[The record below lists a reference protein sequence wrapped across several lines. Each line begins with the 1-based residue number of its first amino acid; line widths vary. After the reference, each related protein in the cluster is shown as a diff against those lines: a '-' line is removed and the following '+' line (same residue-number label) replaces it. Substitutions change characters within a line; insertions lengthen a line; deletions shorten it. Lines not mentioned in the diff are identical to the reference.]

1 MPPAEIDPIEKKSY
15 TKVWFLVGSIFFA
28 VSVWAF
34 YSEFIAR
41 RTWKGYQREFNY
53 LELKK
58 TQDEY
63 DKAKQAI
70 DTEDKRRDQLPD
82 PVPPAPPLPDD
93 QLSIR
98 KIRLKIEAA
107 EVAMDG
113 KEYQDATVELKKRNI
128 ELSDAKQK
136 LGFAKADEDEV
147 FYEWKH
153 SLLHENEKEAEEKK
167 KRYYELEDRIA
178 EDKKLVQ
185 EKEARV
191 AEVQQI
197 LDKYQSELKK
207 WKTAEKKYYEPLD
220 KIQKRIEAIKDRSD
234 DIKQVVIDDLGKGG
248 PVAWGTVDRCESCH
262 VAINRAGFENE
273 KQPFRTHPFR
283 EEILGKHP
291 PEQFGC
297 TTCHWGQG
305 RATQI
310 VGKPLEEGDY
320 AHGFV
325 HHWETP
331 LLKGDFTEASCNK
344 CHQDQWKLDHAD
356 VAMKGKKLFWDLGCT
371 GCHAIKGFESAP
383 KVGPSLAKVKDK
395 VYEEWLLSWIKD
407 PKGYLPHTKM
417 PKVPLDIDEPGQT
430 EKVAAYILQSSA
442 AYDFP
447 FGKFPGGNA
456 ENGKKVFE
464 AVGCYGCHT
473 LGDKGTGLAPALDRI
488 TEKTSADWIY
498 NWIQDPK
505 AYNPDARM
513 PKLRLTGQEAAD
525 VTAFLTQEDKRLPR
539 DEALEQRL
547 KDPENAKKGFLL
559 ISQYGCYGCHNIK
572 GFEDASKLS
581 VELTAFGRKDIA
593 ELDFGDTKIPRT
605 WEEWTKGK
613 IHDPRM
619 YLTERTSSRMPNFG
633 LSDEDI
639 HSLVVFLK
647 GLRKEDVP
655 VRFVISQTRPHQKV
669 IDDGRRMVERLNCKG
684 CHLIEGEGRLIEQA
698 IGPDKAPPN
707 LMGIGAR
714 VRPDWMFAFLKDPS
728 RIKIRPWIEVHMP
741 TFGFTDDQTNA
752 IVQYF
757 SALDNVPPDFSTLPP
772 KQPDPEMLAAGE
784 KLASRDYFSCF
795 SCHIQNG
802 VNPPSAPEQWGPD
815 LALAHERIRNGF
827 IPEWV
832 KDPQKFT
839 PGVKMPAFLPADD
852 AAPQDI
858 LGGNRQK
865 QAEALR
871 DYIMSLGATSS
882 PKMPTTTPQ

>member
-1 MPPAEIDPIEKKSY
+1 MPPAETDPIEKKSY
-15 TKVWFLVGSIFFA
+15 TKTWFLVGSLFFF

-41 RTWKGYQREFNY
+41 RTWIGYQREFNQ
-53 LELKK
+53 LEMKK
-58 TQDEY
+58 VQAEY

-70 DTEDKRRDQLPD
+70 DAEDKRRDQIPD
-82 PVPPAPPLPDD
+82 PVPPATPLPDD

-98 KIRLKIEAA
+98 KIRLKIEQA

-113 KEYQDATVELKKRNI
+113 KEYHDAQAEIKKRGI

-136 LGFAKADEDEV
+136 QGFAKADEDEV

-153 SLLHENEKEAEEKK
+153 ALLEGHEQEAEEKK

-178 EDKKLVQ
+178 AAKKVVQ

-191 AEVQQI
+191 AEVQQT
-197 LDKYQSELKK
+197 LDKYDLELKK
-207 WKTAEKKYYEPLD
+207 WKTAEKKYYEPLE
-220 KIQKRIEAIKDRSD
+220 KLQKKMDAIGDRSL
-234 DIKQVVIDDLGKGG
+234 DIKQVVVDDLGKGG
-248 PVAWGTVDRCESCH
+248 AVVWDSVDRCESCH
-262 VAINRAGFENE
+262 VAINRAGFEDE
-273 KQPFRTHPFR
+273 KEPFRTHPFR

-310 VGKPLEEGDY
+310 VHKPLEEGDY

-325 HHWETP
+325 HHWEQP
-331 LLKGDFTEASCNK
+331 LLKGDFVDASCNK
-344 CHQDQWKLDHAD
+344 CHQDQWKLDHDD
-356 VAMKGKKLFWDLGCT
+356 VGMKGKQLFWNLGCT
-371 GCHAIKGFESAP
+371 GCHAVKGFEGAQ
-383 KVGPSLAKVKDK
+383 KVGPSLRKVKDK
-395 VYEEWLLSWIKD
+395 VNEEWLMAWIKD
-407 PKGYLPHTKM
+407 PKAYLPHTRM
-417 PKVPLDIDEPGQT
+417 PKVPLDIDEPGQI
-430 EKVAAYILQSSA
+430 EKVASYILQSSES
-442 AYDFP
+442 YDFP

-464 AVGCYGCHT
+464 TVGCYGCHT
-473 LGDKGTGLAPALDRI
+473 LGDKGTGLAPALDRVA
-488 TEKTSADWIY
+488 EKDSPDWIY

-505 AYNPDARM
+505 TYNPEARM
-513 PKLRLTGQEAAD
+513 PKLRLTSQEAAD
-525 VTAFLTQEDKRLPR
+525 VTAYLVQQGTRATP
-539 DEALEQRL
+539 DEALEARL

-581 VELTAFGRKDIA
+581 VELTAFGKKDIS
-593 ELDFGDTKIPRT
+593 ELDFGDTKIPHK
-605 WEEWTKGK
+605 WEDWTTGK

-633 LSDEDI
+633 LSDDEI
-639 HSLVVFLK
+639 HALVVFLK

-655 VRFVISQTRPHQKV
+655 VRYVISQMRPHQKE
-669 IDDGRRMVERLNCKG
+669 IDDGRRLVERLNCRG
-684 CHLIEGEGRLIEQA
+684 CHLIEGEGRLIEKV
-698 IGPDKAPPN
+698 IGADKSPPN

-728 RIKIRPWIEVHMP
+728 RVKIRPWIDIHMP
-741 TFGFTDDQTNA
+741 TFGFTDDQTNT
-752 IVQYF
+752 IIKYF
-757 SALDNVPPDFSTLPP
+757 SALEKVPPDFSTIPNAA
-772 KQPDPEMLAAGE
+772 PDPEMLEAGA
-784 KLASRDYFSCF
+784 KLFSKDYFSCL

-802 VNPPSAPEQWGPD
+802 VTPTSAPEQWGPD
-815 LALAHERIRNGF
+815 LAMAHERIRHDF
-827 IPEWV
+827 IQEWV

-865 QAEALR
+865 QAEAIR
-871 DYIMSLGATSS
+871 DYIMNLGATSA